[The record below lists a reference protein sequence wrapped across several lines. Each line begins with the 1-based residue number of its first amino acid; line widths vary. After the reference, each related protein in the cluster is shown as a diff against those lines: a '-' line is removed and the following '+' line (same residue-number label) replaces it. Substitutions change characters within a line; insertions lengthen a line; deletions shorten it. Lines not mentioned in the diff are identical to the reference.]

1 MKNLLL
7 FMLLLSAVSVNA
19 QKAKNFV
26 MPQSSTALQFTEA
39 DREFAHLDV
48 AISNNFTAYTFNA
61 SSFINMPY
69 RNAGM
74 VATLVSGVYVD
85 HAANT
90 VSGSTRANNT
100 YGTTLEN
107 GTGQGAKL
115 PDNFIAPNNPLQS
128 NPR

>member
-7 FMLLLSAVSVNA
+7 FTLLLTAGAVSA
-19 QKAKNFV
+19 QKAGNFV
-26 MPQSSTALQFTEA
+26 MPQSSTALQFIVA

-48 AISNNFTAYTFNA
+48 AISNNFTAYTFDA

-69 RNAGM
+69 RSAGM
-74 VATLVSGVYVD
+74 VATLISGVYMD
-85 HAANT
+85 HTPNT

-100 YGTTLEN
+100 YGTTLDN
-107 GTGQGAKL
+107 GAGQGVKL